1 MNTLKTEPAA
11 TRAAVSIRGLRKVY
25 RTRGRSVVGVD
36 SVDLDVGPGELVVLL
51 GPSGCGKTT
60 LLRSVAGLETPD
72 EGEISIDG
80 RHVFSARD
88 KLFLPPEDRRLGMM
102 FQSYA
107 LWPHMTVYQNVA
119 YPLSSQPSAQRGDVR
134 ARVHDALSRLGVAG
148 MEERFPSEL
157 SGGQQQRVALA
168 RALIG
173 RPSVIL
179 FDEPLSNVDAKV
191 RRRLRQQLRDLKQET
206 RFSGIYVTH
215 DQEEAMELADRL
227 AVMDTGRIAQL
238 GTSREVYERPNS
250 LYVAGF
256 VGEVNQWPAEIMS
269 TNGATAVARTSFGDF
284 SVGASNVA
292 VGAKGSLAIRPERVR
307 LVAPGANAASAD
319 PRTRGTVREI
329 VFLGARCEARIAL
342 KGEEAMAWI
351 FEAVTQTSPLN
362 QGAEVDVMFEAAN
375 LQWLTA

>member
-1 MNTLKTEPAA
+1 MTTPKEDAA
-11 TRAAVSIRGLRKVY
+11 APGAAVSIRGLRKVY
-25 RTRGRSVVGVD
+25 RARGRSVVGVD
-36 SVDLDVGPGELVVLL
+36 KVDLDVGPGELVVLL

-80 RHVFSARD
+80 RNVFSARG
-88 KLFLPPEDRRLGMM
+88 KRFLPPEDRRLGMM

-119 YPLSSQPSAQRGDVR
+119 YPLSSLGSGQRGDVR
-134 ARVHDALSRLGVAG
+134 ARVQDALSRLGVAG

-168 RALIG
+168 RALIA

-179 FDEPLSNVDAKV
+179 FDEPLSNVDARV
-191 RRRLRQQLRDLKQET
+191 RRRLRAQLRDLKQET

-227 AVMDTGRIAQL
+227 AVMDAGRIAQI
-238 GTSREVYERPNS
+238 GSSRDVYERPNS

-256 VGEVNQWPAEIMS
+256 VGEVNHWPAEIVS
-269 TNGATAVARTSFGDF
+269 ATADSAVARTAFGDF
-284 SVGASNVA
+284 PIAAAGLA
-292 VGAKGSLAIRPERVR
+292 VGGKGALTIRPERVR
-307 LVAPGANAASAD
+307 LVRGRRRGGRRSPARAERFARWFFSARAA
-319 PRTRGTVREI
+319 RRGSSSR
-329 VFLGARCEARIAL
+329 ARKPWR
-342 KGEEAMAWI
+342 G
-351 FEAVTQTSPLN
+351 FSRR
-362 QGAEVDVMFEAAN
+362 
-375 LQWLTA
+375 

>member
-1 MNTLKTEPAA
+1 MNRPDGEPASG
-11 TRAAVSIRGLRKVY
+11 AAVSIRGLRKVY
-25 RTRGRSVVGVD
+25 RARGRSVVGVER
-36 SVDLDVGPGELVVLL
+36 VDLDVGAGELVVLL

-80 RHVFSARD
+80 RTVFSARARR
-88 KLFLPPEDRRLGMM
+88 FLPPEDRRLGMM

-119 YPLSSQPSAQRGDVR
+119 YPLSSLDSGKRGDVR

-191 RRRLRQQLRDLKQET
+191 RRRLRAQLRDLKQET
-206 RFSGIYVTH
+206 QFSGIYVTH

-227 AVMDTGRIAQL
+227 AVMNAGRIAQL
-238 GTSREVYERPNS
+238 GSSREVYERPNS
-250 LYVAGF
+250 LYVASF
-256 VGEVNQWPAEIMS
+256 VGEVNHWPAEIVA
-269 TNGATAVARTSFGDF
+269 ATQDGGVARTSFGDF
-284 SVGASNVA
+284 PVA
-292 VGAKGSLAIRPERVR
+292 AAGLKVGAKGGLTIRPERLR
-307 LVAPGANAASAD
+307 LAPAGAEAGSAG
-319 PRTRGTVREI
+319 PRARGTLREM
-329 VFLGARCEARIAL
+329 VFLGARCEARIVL
-342 KGEEAMAWI
+342 KDAEAMAWI
-351 FEAVTQTSPLN
+351 FEAVTHESPLSA
-362 QGAEVDVMFEAAN
+362 GAAVDVIFDPAS
-375 LQWLTA
+375 LQWLPA

>member
-1 MNTLKTEPAA
+1 
-11 TRAAVSIRGLRKVY
+11 
-25 RTRGRSVVGVD
+25 
-36 SVDLDVGPGELVVLL
+36 
-51 GPSGCGKTT
+51 
-60 LLRSVAGLETPD
+60 
-72 EGEISIDG
+72 
-80 RHVFSARD
+80 
-88 KLFLPPEDRRLGMM
+88 
-102 FQSYA
+102 
-107 LWPHMTVYQNVA
+107 
-119 YPLSSQPSAQRGDVR
+119 
-134 ARVHDALSRLGVAG
+134 

-307 LVAPGANAASAD
+307 LVAPGTNAASAD
-319 PRTRGTVREI
+319 PRARGTVREI

-342 KGEEAMAWI
+342 KGAEAMAWI